1 MKLEPNPVRAK
12 ITQRAK
18 AAVRLGLAWVA
29 LGTTVAALTGCASP
43 GPGTGTGTGT
53 GPNPAS
59 VAAAA
64 PKVDAAVRQAL
75 APTGTLRVGVYAG
88 SPTSLVKAADGRP
101 SGVAHDLGLALARDL
116 GVPVQVLEFARLA
129 QVLEAL
135 KAGQVDFTFTNA
147 TEARAK
153 EMDFTSPLVRLELG
167 YLVPAGS
174 RLLRIDEV
182 DRPGVRVGVAQGS
195 TSQTVLGAR
204 LQQASVV
211 ATPSLDAA
219 RAMLAD
225 GRLDTF
231 ATNKGILNELSD
243 MLSGA
248 RILDGRWGMETMAVA
263 IPKGRDAA
271 RPWLQTWADT
281 IAVDGRLRAAVQR
294 SGLRGL
300 ANDRN

>member
-1 MKLEPNPVRAK
+1 MKLETKPARAK
-12 ITQRAK
+12 IIQWAK
-18 AAVRLGLAWVA
+18 AAVRLGLAWAA

-59 VAAAA
+59 VATAA
-64 PKVDAAVRQAL
+64 PKVDAALRQVL

-88 SPTSLVKAADGRP
+88 SPTSLVKATDGRP
-101 SGVAHDLGLALARDL
+101 AGVAHDLGQALARDL
-116 GVPVQVLEFARLA
+116 GVPVQVVEFARLA

-204 LQQASVV
+204 LKQASVV
-211 ATPSLDAA
+211 PTPSLDAA

-225 GRLDTF
+225 GRVDTF

-243 MLSGA
+243 TLAGS
-248 RILDGRWGMETMAVA
+248 RILDGRWGLETMAIA
-263 IPKGRDAA
+263 IPQGRTAA
-271 RPWLQTWADT
+271 RPWLQGWANSIT
-281 IAVDGRLRAAVQR
+281 QDGRLQTVVQR

-300 ANDRN
+300 ASDRD